1 MAKKTL
7 VYKYKIQYAYYMD
20 YDHPPIDVKDT
31 TVTVLQKSEQ
41 KAEDKFW
48 STPPGSILLKSYGNT
63 RILYIEY
70 LGEFF
75 E

>member
-7 VYKYKIQYAYYMD
+7 VYKYKIKFVYWA
-20 YDHPPIDVKDT
+20 PPSDPKKIQET
-31 TVTVLQKSEQ
+31 TVTVLQKSEE

-48 STPPGSILLKSYGNT
+48 STPPGSTLLRAPGNT
-63 RILYIEY
+63 MIYDIEY
-70 LGEFF
+70 LGSFF